1 MLASVGAKPVTVRG
15 TPRAVLALATPFV
28 PILRELRETLY
39 QFTSP
44 YILDSSA
51 ITEAFGL
58 EPTPWGTV
66 CRRTAG

>member
-1 MLASVGAKPVTVRG
+1 MLASVGAKPVTVK
-15 TPRAVLALATPFV
+15 AVPNALLALASPFV

-44 YILDSSA
+44 YVLDSSA

-58 EPTPWGTV
+58 EPTPWDEV
-66 CRRTAG
+66 CRRTAA